1 MNLPVDLA
9 TASREELLHLIGQL
23 LERIAVL
30 EARIAELEGQQ
41 KPPTDALSEQKPPS
55 WVKPNRPARPKKERK
70 KRAHGFARRREEPT
84 HRVEHALAH
93 CPHCQVPLL
102 GGRVSGRRQ
111 VLTLP
116 RIRVRVTEHVVLE
129 RTCPKCQQR
138 WAPKPDWRAITVGRQ
153 RVGISVQSEVSVLR
167 EECRLPFGLLQR
179 YLKGRYGLHLSVGE
193 LVALVRGVAVRG
205 QGEYAQLQQAIRDSP
220 VVQGDETGWREE
232 GHNGYLWSF
241 STPRVRYFLYRPS
254 RGGAVVE
261 EVLGEEFDG
270 VLVSDF
276 YGAYN
281 VYQGPHQRCWSH
293 LLRAIHQLKERYPQD
308 LAVSEWAQGV
318 REVYDRAQA
327 YPGPDPSLPG
337 VVQQAQRLKQQR
349 QYQEELW
356 ALCQP
361 YLKTAASMRVL
372 CQRVE
377 RFLPEL
383 FTFTADPQVPAD
395 NNGAERSLRPPVVS
409 RKVSGGTRSEQGSET
424 KSILAS
430 LFGTWRLQGRDPY
443 QAVRRVLT
451 GAQPAP
457 VWTVTAR
464 RRVFS
469 SPLTTWE
476 EKDYCHMGAASIGP
490 KPRRNIG
497 YLVAT

>member
-23 LERIAVL
+23 LERIGVL

-41 KPPTDALSEQKPPS
+41 KPPRDALGAKKPPS
-55 WVKPNRPARPKKERK
+55 WVKPNRPTGPKKERK
-70 KRAHGFARRREEPT
+70 KRAHGFARRRQEPT
-84 HRVEHALAH
+84 HRVEHAVSH

-102 GGRVSGRRQ
+102 GGRVRGRRQ
-111 VLTLP
+111 VITLP
-116 RIRVRVTEHVVLE
+116 RVRVRVTEHVVVE
-129 RTCPKCQQR
+129 RSCPKCRQR
-138 WAPKPDWRAITVGRQ
+138 WSPQLDFSALSVGRQ
-153 RVGISVQSEVSVLR
+153 RIGISVQSEVSVLR
-167 EECRLPFGLLQR
+167 EECRLPFGLIQR

-205 QGEYAQLQQAIRDSP
+205 QREYAQLQQEIRDSP
-220 VVQGDETGWREE
+220 VVQGDETGWRED

-241 STPRVRYFLYRPS
+241 STPRVRYFLYRGS
-254 RGGAVVE
+254 RAGAVVE

-270 VLVSDF
+270 VLLSDF

-281 VYQGPHQRCWSH
+281 IYQGPHQRCWTH

-308 LAVSEWAQGV
+308 AAVRDWAQGV

-327 YPGPDPSLPG
+327 YPGPEPSLPA
-337 VVQQAQRLKQQR
+337 VVQQAERVKQQH
-349 QYQEELW
+349 QHEQELW

-361 YLKTAASMRVL
+361 HLKTEAPMSVL

-377 RFLPEL
+377 RFLAEL
-383 FTFTADPQVPAD
+383 FTFIADPRVPAD
-395 NNGAERSLRPPVVS
+395 NNGAERSLRAPVVS
-409 RKVSGGTRSEQGSET
+409 RKVSGGTRSEKGSET

-443 QAVRRVLT
+443 QAVRQTLT
-451 GAQPAP
+451 GPQPAP
-457 VWTVTAR
+457 V
-464 RRVFS
+464 
-469 SPLTTWE
+469 
-476 EKDYCHMGAASIGP
+476 
-490 KPRRNIG
+490 
-497 YLVAT
+497 